1 MLCTLYVHYLQSK
14 YWSLSLCYCMF
25 LRGRVKCQKVN
36 HFKWNWQLVHLL
48 PPVVRS
54 VTGMTD
60 DGVLVDILVDDV
72 RQVLYTLTTL
82 SSLSVFYLGRTF
94 AQLVKYSSL
103 LL

>member
-1 MLCTLYVHYLQSK
+1 MLCTMYVHHVQSK
-14 YWSLSLCYCMF
+14 YGLSLCYCIF